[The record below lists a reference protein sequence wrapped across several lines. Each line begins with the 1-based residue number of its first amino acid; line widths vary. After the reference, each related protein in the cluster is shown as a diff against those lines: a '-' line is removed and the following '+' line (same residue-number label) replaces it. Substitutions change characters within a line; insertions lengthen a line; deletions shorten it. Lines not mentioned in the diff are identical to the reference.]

1 MTLFKKT
8 LPYFFT
14 VTVLLSSSALASYD
28 KSGDSHKTNK
38 FEIVDSLSSG
48 TTEVPYDIKKQ
59 IAENKAIELV
69 TKYIHNAVSG
79 AKRILV
85 SKKKTG
91 YLSAVRKELP
101 GAPVNP
107 EHTFHCLYGQ
117 YTQLNRA
124 LNQMGDTIQI
134 IPQTYNAHMATS
146 SFKQQMTKLY
156 DNEEY
161 PNSIHR
167 GHLYANETEYNTALN
182 KYLSIKTKNKTGDI
196 DSLRTK
202 YTEDFEKNHFC
213 ANQLN
218 PGSIIIVSSG
228 HAIMYLGI
236 GRIENNQFVPDETG
250 TAICCGYNCEQTA
263 TSLKSWN
270 TDKAFAADIQN
281 IATQK
286 YYTMLTKTH

>member
-38 FEIVDSLSSG
+38 FEIVDSLSG
-48 TTEVPYDIKKQ
+48 TMEASYDIKKQ

-69 TKYIHNAVSG
+69 ANYINNAVSG
-79 AKRILV
+79 AKRILD

-107 EHTFHCLYGQ
+107 QHTLHCLYGQ

-124 LNQMGDTIQI
+124 LDQMGDTIQI
-134 IPQTYNAHMATS
+134 IPRASNAHMATS

-167 GHLYANETEYNTALN
+167 GHLYANETEYNNALN
-182 KYLSIKTKNKTGDI
+182 KYLSAKTKGKTDNI

-202 YTEDFEKNHFC
+202 YTADFEKNNFC

-236 GRIENNQFVPDETG
+236 GRIENNQFVPDENG

-263 TSLKSWN
+263 ANLKSWN

-286 YYTMLTKTH
+286 YYAMLTNAR

>member
-48 TTEVPYDIKKQ
+48 TMEASYDIKKQ

-69 TKYIHNAVSG
+69 ANYINNAVSG
-79 AKRILV
+79 AKRILD

-107 EHTFHCLYGQ
+107 QHTLHCLYGQ

-124 LNQMGDTIQI
+124 LDQMGDTIQI
-134 IPQTYNAHMATS
+134 IPRASNAHMATS
-146 SFKQQMTKLY
+146 SFKQQMAKLY
-156 DNEEY
+156 KNEEY
-161 PNSIHR
+161 PNSIYS
-167 GHLYANETEYNTALN
+167 GHLYSTDKEYNKALDR
-182 KYLSIKTKNKTGDI
+182 YLAVKTKGKTENM
-196 DSLRTK
+196 DSLRAK
-202 YTEDFEKNHFC
+202 YTADFEKNNFC
-213 ANQLN
+213 ASSLN
-218 PGSIIIVSSG
+218 PGTIIIVSSG
-228 HAIMYLGI
+228 HAIMYLGQ
-236 GRIENNQFVPDETG
+236 GRIENNQFVPDANG
-250 TAICCGYNCEQTA
+250 TAICCSYNAEQPA
-263 TSLKSWN
+263 TCLSTWN

-281 IATQK
+281 IATTK
-286 YYTMLTKTH
+286 YYAMATKTR

>member
-14 VTVLLSSSALASYD
+14 VTVLLSSSALASYN

-48 TTEVPYDIKKQ
+48 TMKASYDIKKQ

-69 TKYIHNAVSG
+69 ANYINNAVSG
-79 AKRILV
+79 AKRILD

-107 EHTFHCLYGQ
+107 QHTLHCLYGQ

-124 LNQMGDTIQI
+124 ITELGDTIQI
-134 IPQTYNAHMATS
+134 IPRASNAHMATS

-167 GHLYANETEYNTALN
+167 GHLYANETEYNNALN
-182 KYLSIKTKNKTGDI
+182 KYLSAKTKGKTDNI

-202 YTEDFEKNHFC
+202 YTADFEKNHFC

-236 GRIENNQFVPDETG
+236 GRIENNQFVPDENG

-263 TSLKSWN
+263 ANLKSWD

-286 YYTMLTKTH
+286 YYAMLTNTR

>member
-1 MTLFKKT
+1 MKFNQI
-8 LPYFFT
+8 LPYIYVLT
-14 VTVLLSSSALASYD
+14 TSVLLSSGVLASYNKD
-28 KSGDSHKTNK
+28 TNHRKPIK
-38 FEIVDSLSSG
+38 FEKLDNMSSKFE
-48 TTEVPYDIKKQ
+48 TNYDLQKQ

-69 TKYIHNAVSG
+69 TKYINNAVSG

-124 LNQMGDTIQI
+124 LSQMGDTIQI
-134 IPQTYNAHMATS
+134 IPQTYNAHMATN

-167 GHLYANETEYNTALN
+167 GHLYANETDYDIALN
-182 KYLSIKTKNKTGDI
+182 KYLSIKAKNKTGDI

-202 YTEDFEKNHFC
+202 YTEDFKKNHFC

-236 GRIENNQFVPDETG
+236 GRIENDQFVPDETG
-250 TAICCGYNCEQTA
+250 TAICCGYNGEQPAINLETY
-263 TSLKSWN
+263 N

-281 IATQK
+281 IAAQK
-286 YYTMLTKTH
+286 YYAMLTKTH